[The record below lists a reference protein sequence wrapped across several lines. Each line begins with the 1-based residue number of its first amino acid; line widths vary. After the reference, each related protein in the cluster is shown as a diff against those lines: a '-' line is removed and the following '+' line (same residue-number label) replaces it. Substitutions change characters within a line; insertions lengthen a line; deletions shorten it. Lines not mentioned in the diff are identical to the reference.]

1 MLRAFLGFP
10 VDLPTI
16 PEPFEQLRNAARRN
30 LMAHLTQR
38 RRELGVALGYPQ
50 QWSHRVADCRRLQ
63 KLSQVLKQRRVLLD
77 QCSSAASRAPHPVRR
92 SRKIEFLQ
100 PSPNRA
106 SSDPRRPR
114 NRADPA
120 DARRP
125 RLRRCKKASSP
136 LIEPD
141 AESLV
146 TDANCAFVY
155 HPPRIRIIL
164 RPGNPLA
171 DSIISRRRLSGSSCA
186 SSPAGA
192 PPKALNPRPSPRAY
206 STAITSSWRSS
217 RSSITCGSGG
227 IAPGAP
233 GTTPWRSWG
242 AVISTSRTR
251 SIAEK
256 SSPR

>member
-10 VDLPTI
+10 VDLPAI

-50 QWSHRVADCRRLQ
+50 QRSHRVADRRRLQ

-77 QCSSAASRAPHPVRR
+77 QCSSAASRAPHPVRC

-120 DARRP
+120 DPRRP
-125 RLRRCKKASSP
+125 RLRRCKKASPP
-136 LIEPD
+136 LIEPG

-146 TDANCAFVY
+146 TDANRAFVY

-164 RPGNPLA
+164 RAGNPLT
-171 DSIISRRRLSGSSCA
+171 DSIISPRRLSVGIGYFVLGM
-186 SSPAGA
+186 GA
-192 PPKALNPRPSPRAY
+192 PELAREIVYSGRRAGGRCGLTELVGEHGSPFRDPPVERSASGKATPSPQKRACVR
-206 STAITSSWRSS
+206 ARF
-217 RSSITCGSGG
+217 RG
-227 IAPGAP
+227 
-233 GTTPWRSWG
+233 R
-242 AVISTSRTR
+242 
-251 SIAEK
+251 
-256 SSPR
+256 

>member
-1 MLRAFLGFP
+1 LYSPINSFFLGVDRDYRLARILKRQDLCIDMFELRIAVGMLRAFLGFP

-16 PEPFEQLRNAARRN
+16 PEPFEQPRNAARRN

-50 QWSHRVADCRRLQ
+50 QWSHRVADRRRLQ

-77 QCSSAASRAPHPVRR
+77 QCSSAPSRAPHPVRR

-106 SSDPRRPR
+106 SSDPRCPR

-125 RLRRCKKASSP
+125 RLRRCKKASSS
-136 LIEPD
+136 LIEPG

-146 TDANCAFVY
+146 ADANRGFVY

-164 RPGNPLA
+164 RPG
-171 DSIISRRRLSGSSCA
+171 I
-186 SSPAGA
+186 
-192 PPKALNPRPSPRAY
+192 PSP
-206 STAITSSWRSS
+206 IQ
-217 RSSITCGSGG
+217 
-227 IAPGAP
+227 
-233 GTTPWRSWG
+233 
-242 AVISTSRTR
+242 
-251 SIAEK
+251 
-256 SSPR
+256 